1 MKKNCI
7 LVIVLI
13 LCIGFVSC
21 ERPVKEG
28 EKSSKSAV
36 VHNSKAQSIA
46 DDGLAQMI
54 SAANSDENPGKAGVR
69 NGKVTVSGNTFPKT
83 ITIEYDG
90 TPDILGIVREGT
102 ITGVLTNRIW
112 LQGSILTINYDN
124 YVVNGVQFKGTHHIT
139 NQATTLSNL
148 SITFDVVISNVEIIE
163 EGESG
168 VWSGNHKWVW
178 TLNETTVTGSTA
190 GITQG
195 GIPYETLIT
204 TPLVQYHDC
213 PLVSKGIVE
222 VTSGT
227 YQATINYGDGTCD
240 DKAIFTFNGKD
251 TTITFFY

>member
-1 MKKNCI
+1 MKKNRI
-7 LVIVLI
+7 LVIMLI

-21 ERPVKEG
+21 ERPAKEG
-28 EKSSKSAV
+28 EKDSKSAV
-36 VHNSKAQSIA
+36 FHNSKAQSVA
-46 DDGLAQMI
+46 DDGLGQMI
-54 SAANSDENPGKAGVR
+54 SAVSSDESKAGVR
-69 NGKVTVSGNTFPKT
+69 NGIITVSGNTFPKT

-90 TPDILGIVREGT
+90 TPDILGIVRTGT
-102 ITGVLTNRIW
+102 ITGVLSGPIW
-112 LQGSILTINYDN
+112 MKGSILTVDYTN
-124 YVVNGVQFKGTHHIT
+124 YVVNGVQFKGIHYIT
-139 NQATTLSNL
+139 NENTTISIPA
-148 SITFDVVISNVEIIE
+148 ITFDVVISNAEIIE

-178 TLNETTVTGSTA
+178 TPGETTVTGSTA

-195 GIPYETLIT
+195 GIPYETAIT
-204 TPLVQYHDC
+204 TPLVRYHDC